1 MLDII
6 YEDEWYVAIN
16 KPHGLLVHRTKIA
29 EEKKEFALQLLR
41 DQLNQ
46 HVFLVHR
53 LDRPT
58 SGILLFAKSSEAA
71 KKVALLFEKREV
83 NKEYYAIVRGYA
95 SEKNTLEYPLKKDG
109 DGEEQE
115 AITHYT
121 KLAQIEIPIAVS
133 RYPTSRYSLLNVFP
147 KTGRMHQ
154 IRRHL
159 AKERH
164 YLIGDKRHGDCKHNK
179 MFEEQLNSHK
189 MLLHAH
195 TLSFIHPYTFQKTI
209 INATVSKEFETV
221 CRQFNWIDQIRLNIT
236 KT

>member
-1 MLDII
+1 MLEII

-41 DQLNQ
+41 DQLNK
-46 HVFLVHR
+46 HVFLIHR

-71 KKVALLFEKREV
+71 QKAALLFEKREV
-83 NKEYYAIVRGYA
+83 YKEYYAIVRGYTPDT
-95 SEKNTLEYPLKKDG
+95 NTLDYPLKKDG
-109 DGEEQE
+109 YGKEQE

-121 KLAQIEIPIAVS
+121 KLAQIEIPIPVS
-133 RYPTSRYSLLNVFP
+133 RYLTSRYSLLNVIP

-159 AKERH
+159 AKDRH

-179 MFEEQLNSHK
+179 MFEEKLNVTK

-195 TLSFIHPYTFQKTI
+195 NLTFKHPYTHKKI
-209 INATVSKEFETV
+209 SINATISDDFKEV
-221 CRQFNWIDQIRLNIT
+221 CRRFSWINRI
-236 KT
+236 K

>member
-1 MLDII
+1 MLEII
-6 YEDEWYVAIN
+6 YEDQWYVAIN

-71 KKVALLFEKREV
+71 KTVAHLFEKREV
-83 NKEYYAIVRGYA
+83 HKEYYAIVRGYTK
-95 SEKNTLEYPLKKDG
+95 EQDTIEHPLKKDG
-109 DGEEQE
+109 YGEEQE
-115 AITHYT
+115 AITHYS
-121 KLAQIEIPIAVS
+121 KLDQIEIPIAVS

-179 MFEEQLNSHK
+179 MFEEELSSHK

-195 TLSFIHPYTFQKTI
+195 TLSFTHPYTQEKTI
-209 INATVSKEFETV
+209 INATVSKEFHTI
-221 CRQFNWIDQIRLNIT
+221 CLRFNWVNRI
-236 KT
+236 K